1 MNADK
6 AFQILIA
13 AMVIASMIMCFMA
26 VSHWISSGQ
35 SPDARLHG
43 TLQEMVKIHAE
54 MLKNQQ
60 TQQNKH
66 LVSEGFLVVMLG
78 LFAIVFLIFVALLFK
93 HKRFMAEYQYS
104 QQYPAAELL
113 DHQQTQQA
121 QLAQSAQQISEAEW
135 REYYDRYAGYADAA
149 GYGDHPFGNNG

>member
-13 AMVIASMIMCFMA
+13 AMIIASMTMCFMA

-35 SPDARLHG
+35 SPDAQLHG

-60 TQQNKH
+60 AQQNKH
-66 LVSEGFLVVMLG
+66 LVSEGFLIVMLG

-93 HKRFMAEYQYS
+93 HKRCMAEYQYS
-104 QQYPAAELL
+104 QQYQPMELL
-113 DHQQTQQA
+113 DHQQAQPA
-121 QLAQSAQQISEAEW
+121 QLAESAQQISEAEW
-135 REYYDRYAGYADAA
+135 REWSERYAGYADAA
-149 GYGDHPFGNNG
+149 AYNKGEHYGY